1 MSTKTTP
8 DLESALDNLDPQ
20 TVEVLD
26 PRELRDIATAVD
38 SLTDAQ
44 RQVDAAVLAAH
55 GAGYSWGKIA
65 IALGVSRQSAHER
78 YRGRTGT

>member
-1 MSTKTTP
+1 M
-8 DLESALDNLDPQ
+8 DNSFIEAFDG
-20 TVEVLD
+20 
-26 PRELRDIATAVD
+26 RLRDECLNLHWFL
-38 SLTDAQ
+38 SLADAQ

-78 YRGRTGT
+78 YSGRTGT